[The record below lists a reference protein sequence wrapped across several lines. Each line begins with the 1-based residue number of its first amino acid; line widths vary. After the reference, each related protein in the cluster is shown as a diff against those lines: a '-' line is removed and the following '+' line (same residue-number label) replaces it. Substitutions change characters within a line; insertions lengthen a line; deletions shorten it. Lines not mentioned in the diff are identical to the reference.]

1 MKNKVLDTIQAN
13 PLAVAALAYGLYSGL
28 GRLKNL
34 REQQGCPK
42 CESLQMAVAFGLA
55 AWAGWELWQSYQA

>member
-1 MKNKVLDTIQAN
+1 MEKTLEFAKTNAFHIAT
-13 PLAVAALAYGLYSGL
+13 LAGGLYLGL

-55 AWAGWELWQSYQA
+55 AWAGW